1 MSAENDQSDDPSRT
15 VLIGDNERDHAIE
28 TLRAAAGDGRITI
41 VELEERMELV
51 EAARFPIDLDRPLA
65 GLGTELP
72 STQILTGA
80 TGTQRSAG
88 SGYGWSPDNR
98 EVLRAPWNGLIRRGR
113 WLVSPYLHCKPAGRL
128 LELNFLDVI
137 TGLTSIDIR
146 VSARTGT
153 LKIVVPDSWGVDI
166 SELDRSRIAVITF
179 KANAAPIDKHPVVRV
194 RGNIGS
200 GVLQALGPNRRE
212 RRLTP

>member
-1 MSAENDQSDDPSRT
+1 M
-15 VLIGDNERDHAIE
+15 
-28 TLRAAAGDGRITI
+28 
-41 VELEERMELV
+41 
-51 EAARFPIDLDRPLA
+51 
-65 GLGTELP
+65 
-72 STQILTGA
+72 
-80 TGTQRSAG
+80 
-88 SGYGWSPDNR
+88 
-98 EVLRAPWNGLIRRGR
+98 
-113 WLVSPYLHCKPAGRL
+113 SPYLHCKPAGRL
-128 LELNFLDVI
+128 LELNFLDII